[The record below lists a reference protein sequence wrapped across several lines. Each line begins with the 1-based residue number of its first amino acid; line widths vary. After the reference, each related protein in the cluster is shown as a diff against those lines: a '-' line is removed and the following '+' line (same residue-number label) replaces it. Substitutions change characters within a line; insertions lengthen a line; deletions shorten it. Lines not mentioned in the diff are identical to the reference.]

1 MMQKP
6 KILDQK
12 AEELITQIRLRT
24 QNLFLTRQ
32 LMCAES
38 ILTVLN
44 QGLGGGLSQEMAVR
58 LTSGLPEGLGGS
70 GCTCGAL
77 SGSILALGLF
87 LGRSGPGWKNGK
99 LVMSAARMLHEHFKD
114 RFGAICCRLLTK
126 HLKRGSKEH
135 FQSCSVRTGFCAEI
149 STRIILQ
156 NKPELIRQTCI
167 SYLTQKDSKFDAILK
182 QVSNTIRR

>member
-12 AEELITQIRLRT
+12 AEELISQMRLRT
-24 QNLFLTRQ
+24 QNLFLSRR

-38 ILTVLN
+38 ILTTLN
-44 QGLGGGLSQEMAVR
+44 QGLRGGLSEGMAVR
-58 LTSGLPEGLGGS
+58 
-70 GCTCGAL
+70 AL

-99 LVMSAARMLHEHFKD
+99 IVMSAATTLHRHFKD
-114 RFGAICCRLLTK
+114 RFGATCCRLLTK
-126 HLKRGSKEH
+126 DLKRGSKEH
-135 FQSCSVRTGFCAEI
+135 FQCCSVRTGFCAEM

-156 NKPELIRQTCI
+156 NKPELIRQACS
-167 SYLTQKDSKFDAILK
+167 SYLTQKDSKFVVILK
-182 QVSNTIRR
+182 QVWNTIRDRCSLAELPQ